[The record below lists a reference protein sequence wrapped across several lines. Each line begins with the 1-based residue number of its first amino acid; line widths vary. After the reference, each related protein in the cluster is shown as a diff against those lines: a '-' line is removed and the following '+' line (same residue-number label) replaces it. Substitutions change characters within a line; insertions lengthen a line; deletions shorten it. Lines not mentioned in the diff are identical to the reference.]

1 MVIRLAFQDPLQAD
15 PGLEEASGPEL
26 AEVSVQAADR
36 VSGRE
41 KGVA

>member
-1 MVIRLAFQDPLQAD
+1 MVIRLGFQDPLQAD
-15 PGLEEASGPEL
+15 PGLEEAL
-26 AEVSVQAADR
+26 ALEWEEALAPAADP